1 MATILSISSQVVY
14 GAVGNTASAFAME
27 RLGHEVWE
35 VPTTLLAHH
44 PGYGKPEGVKLAP
57 DLISGLIRSL
67 DERGWLARCDAVFSG
82 YLAEADQADAVAEAV
97 ERVKSANPNA
107 LYLCDPIAGD
117 GSVAYVSPEVEAAQA
132 ALAKSAD
139 IITPNWFEFCRL
151 AGESPADIRAAL
163 PLARKLGPK
172 LVVITSA
179 PAPEGRVSSLA
190 VEAKRAYRVETA
202 FHGEAGG
209 EAMPKGTGDLF
220 AAVFLARL
228 LNGLNTPQALARAAA
243 STAALVKSSV
253 ETGRAELA
261 LAHDQAML
269 SEPGLL
275 PNIEIIG

>member
-57 DLISGLIRSL
+57 DLIVGLIRSL
-67 DERGWLARCDAVFSG
+67 DERGWLTRCDAVFSG

-97 ERVKSANPNA
+97 DRVKAANPDA
-107 LYLCDPIAGD
+107 LYLCDPIVGD
-117 GSVAYVSPEVEAAQA
+117 GTEPYVSREVETAQA
-132 ALAKSAD
+132 VLARSAD
-139 IITPNWFEFCRL
+139 IVTPNWFEFCRL
-151 AGESPADIRAAL
+151 AGETPADIRAAI

-179 PAPEGRVSSLA
+179 PAPEGRVSSVA
-190 VEAKRAYRVETA
+190 VEAKRAYRAETA
-202 FHGEAGG
+202 FHGEANGK
-209 EAMPKGTGDLF
+209 AMPKGTGDLF

-228 LNGLNTPQALARAAA
+228 LNGINTPQALARAAA

-253 ETGRAELA
+253 EAGRAELA